1 MHANFRG
8 RRVALACSGVLAAA
22 VALSACGGSSSS
34 SSSSSGASASSDS
47 GSSALG
53 PEKKASGEPVLIGSV
68 NDGVSAAIDTSAEGK
83 AADAVVAYAN
93 DHLGGIGGR
102 PIKLVH
108 CETKASP
115 TTDCGNQ
122 FVAAKVIAV
131 TGGSLGQTEP
141 VIKPLNDAG
150 IPYVDILNQSPGL
163 FKSPIDFT
171 LSNPLNA
178 LGGPAIYAKDN
189 GIKHAAVVVIDVPA
203 AIEPAKQLTP
213 IFFGNAGA
221 TVDVVAAPPGTADMT
236 PQIQAEEAKKPEL
249 YHLIGNPSFCAAA
262 LKAIKTLGVKAKV
275 TGIDRCID
283 KTAAASI
290 PGGFADFTVF
300 TPANLDPSSDE
311 VKLYDAIRAKY
322 DPNTPSDAVYSTGYQ
337 SILGLIRVLNANA
350 LTDFTPA
357 GVAAAIKAA
366 PPVDL
371 PLGGGAKFQCNGKQ
385 ITISPAICS
394 TGGITAEA
402 QADGSLQ
409 NFKTVEGPG
418 IYVFPTKK

>member
-1 MHANFRG
+1 MHVNFRG
-8 RRVALACSGVLAAA
+8 RRVALACSGVLVAAL
-22 VALSACGGSSSS
+22 ALSACGGSSDSDSS
-34 SSSSSGASASSDS
+34 SSDSSASTGDS
-47 GSSALG
+47 AALG
-53 PEKKASGEPVLIGSV
+53 PEKKASGEPVLIGSI

-93 DHLGGIGGR
+93 EHLGGIGGR
-102 PIKLVH
+102 PVKLVH

-122 FVAAKVIAV
+122 MVAAKVIAV

-141 VIKPLNDAG
+141 VIKPLNAAG

-163 FKSPIDFT
+163 LASKIDFT

-178 LGGPAIYAKDN
+178 FGGPAIYAKKN
-189 GIKHAAVVVIDVPA
+189 GLKHAALVVIDVPA
-203 AIEPAKQLTP
+203 AIEPAKQLGP
-213 IFFGNAGA
+213 LLFGNAGA
-221 TVDVVAAPPGTADMT
+221 TADVVGAPPGTADMT
-236 PQIQAEEAKKPEL
+236 PQIQAEEAKKPDL
-249 YHLIGNPSFCAAA
+249 YHLVGNPSFCAAA

-311 VKLYDAIRAKY
+311 FKLYQAVRAKY
-322 DPNTPSDAVYSTGYQ
+322 DPNTPDDAVYSTGYQ
-337 SILGLIRVLNANA
+337 SILGLIRVLNAAN
-350 LTDFTPA
+350 LSDFTPA
-357 GVAAAIKAA
+357 GVVTAITTA
-366 PPVDL
+366 PEVDL

-385 ITISPAICS
+385 IVISPAICS
-394 TGGITAEA
+394 TSGITAEA
-402 QADGSLQ
+402 KADGTLE
-409 NFKTVEGPG
+409 NFTTLTDAS
-418 IYVFPTKK
+418 IYTFPTKK